1 MFIKS
6 NNGYDEMRLEKIKI
20 KNEPSASFEDKMTIP
35 LIRQENELITVPL
48 VLCDIEKSPIECYIP
63 SNVISPVNINTP
75 LLSSRSP
82 TSNMPSHF
90 IMDAPNSIQPFLNYE
105 QLNAVSSYKNENLI
119 LPNSVFASGRYVSSF
134 STFSAAVH
142 DIDP

>member
-6 NNGYDEMRLEKIKI
+6 NNDYDEMKLEKIKI
-20 KNEPSASFEDKMTIP
+20 NESKASFGDTMIIP
-35 LIRQENELITVPL
+35 LAKQESELITVPL
-48 VLCDIEKSPIECYIP
+48 VLCDIEKSPIESYIP
-63 SNVISPVNINTP
+63 SNVISPASINTP
-75 LLSSRSP
+75 LFSSRSP
-82 TSNMPSHF
+82 ISNIPSYPV
-90 IMDAPNSIQPFLNYE
+90 MDAPNSIQPFFNYE

-119 LPNSVFASGRYVSSF
+119 LPNSVFASGRYISSF